1 MNIQLKK
8 YIQNYF
14 LLQENNPALLS
25 DLDSDNIDNIR
36 STKLPT
42 KNMNIK
48 HTATK
53 YIMINKQQYVDLGL
67 PSGNLWA
74 VKDIGAIDINHS
86 GDQYQWGNNINL
98 NVTDESELEQYKS
111 QILSYKAPK
120 TFDYDIVND
129 KMGGGWQVP
138 TAADFQELI
147 DNCRVAYYDDRNYII
162 FTGKNG
168 QTLRFNAYEC
178 SEVMP
183 DLGHIEIS
191 SSCVDGVP
199 MYSSGGG
206 YWTQDIYNDTPVVF
220 SFIVDDHEV
229 EITPDQFDAE
239 IWGLSYRGVLHGE
252 LLIDKTL

>member
-1 MNIQLKK
+1 MNIPLQN
-8 YIQNYF
+8 YIQHF
-14 LLQENNPALLS
+14 LLQENNIALLS

-36 STKLPT
+36 SAKLPA

-98 NVTDESELEQYKS
+98 NVADESELEQYKL

-138 TAADFQELI
+138 TAADYQELI
-147 DNCRVAYYDDRNYII
+147 DNCKVAFYENLNYIT
-162 FTGKNG
+162 FTGKTG
-168 QTLRFNAYEC
+168 QSLRFNAYEF
-178 SEVMP
+178 SEVIP
-183 DLGHIEIS
+183 ELGHIELS
-191 SSCVDGVP
+191 VSDVDGVP
-199 MYSSGGG
+199 LYSSGGG
-206 YWTQDIYNDTPVVF
+206 YWTQDIYNNTPVVF
-220 SFIVDDHEV
+220 TFIIDDYDV
-229 EITPDQFDAE
+229 SLTSGDCDAE
-239 IWGLSYRGVLHGE
+239 LYGLSYRGVLHGE
-252 LLIDKTL
+252 LLID

>member
-1 MNIQLKK
+1 MNIPLQK
-8 YIQNYF
+8 YIQHY

-25 DLDSDNIDNIR
+25 NLDSDNIMQPNEITPKNI
-36 STKLPT
+36 
-42 KNMNIK
+42 NIK

-53 YIMINKQQYVDLGL
+53 HLMINKQQYVDLGL

-74 VKDIGAIDINHS
+74 VKDVGAIDINHS

-98 NVTDESELEQYKS
+98 NVANESELEQYKS
-111 QILSYKAPK
+111 QILHYKAPK
-120 TFDYDIVND
+120 SFEYDIVND

-147 DNCRVAYYDDRNYII
+147 DNCKVSFYVDSNYMT

-168 QTLRFNAYEC
+168 QSLRFNSYEC
-178 SEVMP
+178 SEVIP
-183 DLGHIEIS
+183 EVGCIELSLNCI
-191 SSCVDGVP
+191 DGVP
-199 MYSSGGG
+199 IYSSGGG
-206 YWTQDIYNDTPVVF
+206 YWTQDIFNNTPVVF

-239 IWGLSYRGVLHGE
+239 LWGLSYRGVLHGE
-252 LLIDKTL
+252 LLID